1 MKMGVWSKRIFVL
14 ALILGL
20 VLASGPRA
28 TAADY
33 PDKPVNLII
42 PYPAGGS
49 TDVTG
54 RALMNAVKKH
64 FSQPV
69 IVENK
74 AGGGGTVGPN
84 LVITK
89 PPDGY
94 TLGIMAS
101 ATVTIS
107 WHMGKMNFNPIED
120 ATHIIRYTGY
130 LYGLVVRA
138 DSPWKTIQDF
148 VKHAKA
154 NPGKISY
161 GTPGVG
167 TGVHLCMEEFAS
179 QAGMK
184 LVHMPY
190 KGGAET
196 NTALLGGHVDAV
208 SDSSGWSPL
217 VDAGKFRLLAVY
229 TAQRSAK
236 YSDAPTLKEAGY
248 DVVFPSP
255 LEFMGPKGLPKP
267 IVQKVHDVVKKAM
280 EDPEY
285 QAVLKKFDM
294 SNIYLNSEDLEK
306 AIRQDAEQIGKMVK
320 KAGLDKKP

>member
-1 MKMGVWSKRIFVL
+1 MGKSAKWILSL
-14 ALILGL
+14 AVILGL
-20 VLASGPRA
+20 LLAAGPQA
-28 TAADY
+28 TASDY
-33 PDKPVNLII
+33 PNKPVTLVI

-54 RALMNAVKKH
+54 RALMNAAKKY
-64 FSQPV
+64 FTQPI

-74 AGGGGTVGPN
+74 SGGGGTVGPN

-120 ATHIIRYTGY
+120 VTHIIRYTGY

-148 VKHAKA
+148 VNHAKA
-154 NPGKISY
+154 NPGKVSY

-196 NTALLGGHVDAV
+196 NAALLGGHVDAV

-236 YSDAPTLKEAGY
+236 YADAPTLKEAGY

-267 IVQKVHDVVKKAM
+267 IVQKIHDLVKKAM

-294 SNIYLNSEDLEK
+294 SNIYLNTEDLEK
-306 AIRQDAEQIGKMVK
+306 AVRQDSERISKMVK
-320 KAGLDKKP
+320 KVGLEKK

>member
-1 MKMGVWSKRIFVL
+1 MHTLPMKLIGLLVIMSVVFTSEFL
-14 ALILGL
+14 AI
-20 VLASGPRA
+20 ASE
-28 TAADY
+28 Y
-33 PDKPVNLII
+33 PTKPITLII

-54 RALMNAVKKH
+54 RALVNAAKKYL
-64 FSQPV
+64 SQPM

-101 ATVTIS
+101 TTVTIS
-107 WHMGKMNFNPIED
+107 WLMGKMNFNPIED
-120 ATHIIRYTGY
+120 VTHIIRYTGY
-130 LYGLVVRA
+130 LYGIVVRA
-138 DSPWKTIQDF
+138 DSPWKTIQEF
-148 VKHAKA
+148 VNYVKA
-154 NPGKISY
+154 NPGKVTY

-167 TGVHLCMEEFAS
+167 TGPHLAMEDFAS
-179 QAGMK
+179 LAGMNMI
-184 LVHMPY
+184 HMPY

-196 NTALLGGHVDAV
+196 NAALLGGHLDAV

-229 TAQRSAK
+229 TQQRSAR
-236 YSDAPTLKEAGY
+236 YSQVPTLKEVGY
-248 DVVFPSP
+248 DLVYPSP
-255 LEFMGPKGLPKP
+255 LEFMAPKGLPKP
-267 IVQKVHDVVKKAM
+267 IIQKVHNVIKKSM
-280 EDPEY
+280 DDPEY

-294 SNIYLNSEDLEK
+294 SNIFLNSDDLEK
-306 AIRQDAEQIGKMVK
+306 AVRHESEGISKIVQKLGLSK
-320 KAGLDKKP
+320 K

>member
-1 MKMGVWSKRIFVL
+1 MKMGKSAKWILSL
-14 ALILGL
+14 AVILGL
-20 VLASGPRA
+20 LLAAGPQA
-28 TAADY
+28 TASDY
-33 PDKPVNLII
+33 PNKPVTLVI

-54 RALMNAVKKH
+54 RALMNAAKKY
-64 FSQPV
+64 FTQPI

-74 AGGGGTVGPN
+74 SGGGGTVGPN

-120 ATHIIRYTGY
+120 VTHIIRYTGY

-148 VKHAKA
+148 VNHAKA
-154 NPGKISY
+154 NPGKVSY

-196 NTALLGGHVDAV
+196 NAALLGGHVDAV

-236 YSDAPTLKEAGY
+236 YADAPTLKEAGY

-267 IVQKVHDVVKKAM
+267 IVQKIHDLVKKAM

-294 SNIYLNSEDLEK
+294 SNIYLNTEDLVK
-306 AIRQDAEQIGKMVK
+306 AVRQDSERISKMVK
-320 KAGLDKKP
+320 KVGLEKK

>member
-1 MKMGVWSKRIFVL
+1 MGKSAKWILSL
-14 ALILGL
+14 AVILGL
-20 VLASGPRA
+20 LLAAGPQA
-28 TAADY
+28 TASDY
-33 PDKPVNLII
+33 PNKPVTLVI

-54 RALMNAVKKH
+54 RALMNAAKKY
-64 FSQPV
+64 FTQPI

-74 AGGGGTVGPN
+74 SGGGGTVGPN

-120 ATHIIRYTGY
+120 VTHIIRYTGY

-148 VKHAKA
+148 VNHAKA
-154 NPGKISY
+154 NPGKVSY

-196 NTALLGGHVDAV
+196 NAALLGGHVDAV

-236 YSDAPTLKEAGY
+236 YADAPTLKEAGY

-267 IVQKVHDVVKKAM
+267 IVQKVHDLVKKAM

-294 SNIYLNSEDLEK
+294 SNIYLNTEDLEK
-306 AIRQDAEQIGKMVK
+306 AVRQDSERISKMVK
-320 KAGLDKKP
+320 KVGLEKK

>member
-1 MKMGVWSKRIFVL
+1 MKMGKSAKWILSL
-14 ALILGL
+14 AVILGL
-20 VLASGPRA
+20 LLAAGPQA
-28 TAADY
+28 TASDY
-33 PDKPVNLII
+33 PNKPVTLVI

-54 RALMNAVKKH
+54 RALMNAAKKY
-64 FSQPV
+64 FTQPI

-74 AGGGGTVGPN
+74 SGGGGTVGPN

-120 ATHIIRYTGY
+120 VTHIIRYTGY

-148 VKHAKA
+148 VNHAKA
-154 NPGKISY
+154 NPGKVSY

-196 NTALLGGHVDAV
+196 NAALLGGHVDAV

-236 YSDAPTLKEAGY
+236 YADAPTLKEAGY

-267 IVQKVHDVVKKAM
+267 IVQKIHDLVKKAM

-294 SNIYLNSEDLEK
+294 SNIYLNTEDLEK
-306 AIRQDAEQIGKMVK
+306 AVRQDSERISKMVK
-320 KAGLDKKP
+320 KVGLEKK

>member
-1 MKMGVWSKRIFVL
+1 
-14 ALILGL
+14 
-20 VLASGPRA
+20 
-28 TAADY
+28 
-33 PDKPVNLII
+33 
-42 PYPAGGS
+42 
-49 TDVTG
+49 
-54 RALMNAVKKH
+54 
-64 FSQPV
+64 
-69 IVENK
+69 
-74 AGGGGTVGPN
+74 
-84 LVITK
+84 
-89 PPDGY
+89 
-94 TLGIMAS
+94 MAS

-154 NPGKISY
+154 NPGKVSY

-167 TGVHLCMEEFAS
+167 TGVHLAMEEFAS
-179 QAGMK
+179 LAGMK
-184 LVHMPY
+184 LIHMPY

-236 YSDAPTLKEAGY
+236 YADAPTLKEAGY

-306 AIRQDAEQIGKMVK
+306 AIRQESEDIGKMVK
-320 KAGLDKKP
+320 KVGLDKKP